1 MARPVARLLRGI
13 RRGAL
18 RAFSSEA
25 KSEPSGSR
33 RAVLGLLVAGSG
45 ALAADAAPEA
55 RAARGG
61 RRPLMV
67 SEKHRVVTQ
76 ETRPVCLFS
85 VCGCLGVTTRSAAN
99 GRTAAGNID
108 DIRRRRRT
116 SVTALTNYYH
126 YGSNECPGITSRPFP
141 QTSRRRPGASAA
153 ARGAEPC

>member
-1 MARPVARLLRGI
+1 MEGSIDGILDWTNICHPFQSPSSVLRSARSPAPRLQ
-13 RRGAL
+13 
-18 RAFSSEA
+18 
-25 KSEPSGSR
+25 
-33 RAVLGLLVAGSG
+33 VAGSG